1 MPLAQEGRQFAA
13 RFFSSRC
20 SSPWKQLSGPQ
31 ISTAVNARRKVEKAI
46 GLIQSRARWMISW
59 LLPALVAHPS
69 VGGDCFLE
77 FGEKYLDGVFNHDAR
92 RFRMGLDRC
101 L

>member
-1 MPLAQEGRQFAA
+1 
-13 RFFSSRC
+13 
-20 SSPWKQLSGPQ
+20 
-31 ISTAVNARRKVEKAI
+31 
-46 GLIQSRARWMISW
+46 MISW